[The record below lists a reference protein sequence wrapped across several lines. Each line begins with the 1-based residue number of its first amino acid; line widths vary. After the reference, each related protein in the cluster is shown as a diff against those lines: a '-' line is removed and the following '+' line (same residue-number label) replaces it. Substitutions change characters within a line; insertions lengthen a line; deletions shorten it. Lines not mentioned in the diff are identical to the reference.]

1 MLFKC
6 FLSLQVFHQGD
17 IGTHWYVVI
26 SGTLD
31 VCLINADSPDEV
43 SLLLHV
49 YFSS

>member
-1 MLFKC
+1 MLISF
-6 FLSLQVFHQGD
+6 QVFHQGD

-31 VCLINADSPDEV
+31 VCLINADFPDEV
-43 SLLLHV
+43 SLLLPSYLCA